1 MGEQI
6 TAAAAAA
13 AKYGVHTKSAS
24 DGADV
29 RWYFCK
35 TPFRP
40 NEAAAQVPAS
50 EVVGKG
56 EYFRFSVRD
65 SLALEAS
72 FVQREEEL
80 VSAWWKE
87 YAEVSEGPVTASG
100 RLAPSPSEQRNFTE
114 GYLSRTRNGGK
125 DQLSYSGNNADI
137 DDGES
142 VGVLV
147 KSGLYEVDLMQRR
160 CIPVYWRG
168 EHRRVLR
175 GHWYVRKGGLDW
187 LPLREDVAEQLEIA
201 YHRKIWRR
209 RSFQPSGLYAAR
221 VNLTGTSLGL
231 HALFMGE
238 DDTWEAILAVDAS
251 GISFVLGLKGNG
263 VKLRRGFAS
272 PDSAHPT
279 QDELRQRKEEEMDD
293 YASQV
298 PVRHVVFMVH
308 GIGQRLEKAN
318 LVDDVG
324 AFRRTVSALAEQHL
338 TPHQRNAQRILF
350 IPCQW
355 RRELKLGGEV
365 AMERIT
371 LEGVRA
377 LRTMITATVHDVL
390 YYMSPAYCQD
400 IIDSVTQSLNRLYI
414 KFIKR
419 NPNFDGKVSLYG
431 HSLGSV
437 LTYDILCH
445 QDTLM
450 SAFPVEKINASIMRN
465 DETDDD
471 MPRIDRLPA
480 TTETE
485 SGSEDGS
492 SMHNSDISCHPSTL
506 SETENNGI
514 PGVQP
519 SDVTLDLADDTVEDR
534 IPEEIETVENV
545 KEKESLTVGI
555 LAGEGVPEEDA
566 TLDIAEETEEVRIP
580 EQIETTEEEKEKSIL
595 MEGDPAA
602 EGIPTDDATQVIA
615 EETAEDKIPEKIAA
629 MENENGRED
638 MPAEKAVLEDV
649 EAADQEFLQDHH
661 LVSAEKVVAEIVD
674 EVIGSAVANSKENSK
689 IERLKAEVD
698 TFYAVGSPLGMFLA
712 LRNIRIGLGTGVEYW
727 QDEGIDEEMPACR
740 LLLNIF
746 HPYDPV
752 AYRLEPLV
760 CKEYVDKRPVFIPYH
775 KGGKRLHIGFQE
787 FSEDLSMKSKAFVQ
801 SIGSVGVSS
810 PVLFHYDEK
819 EKKKKQKTYGQMVM
833 ERLTGSSEG
842 RIDFMLQDSTFEHQ
856 YLSAM
861 SCHTS
866 YWQDPDTALFILKHL
881 YRDIPEEPLSND
893 STTMEPLIG
902 TIDDDGGE
910 TPRQGVPESPP
921 SITGTCLHIRNG
933 SHGTLM
939 KRR

>member
-6 TAAAAAA
+6 AAAAAAA

-35 TPFRP
+35 IPLRP

-56 EYFRFSVRD
+56 KYFRFSVRD

-100 RLAPSPSEQRNFTE
+100 RLAPNPSEQRNFTE

-125 DQLSYSGNNADI
+125 DQLSYSGNNAEI

-263 VKLRRGFAS
+263 VKLRRGFAP

-324 AFRRTVSALAEQHL
+324 AFRQTVSALAEQHL

-492 SMHNSDISCHPSTL
+492 SMHNSDISCRPSTL
-506 SETENNGI
+506 SETENNSI

-519 SDVTLDLADDTVEDR
+519 SDATLDLADDTIEDR
-534 IPEEIETVENV
+534 IPEEIETMENV
-545 KEKESLTVGI
+545 KEKESLTEGI
-555 LAGEGVPEEDA
+555 PPEED
-566 TLDIAEETEEVRIP
+566 TTPDIAEETEEVRIP

-595 MEGDPAA
+595 MEEEVRGP
-602 EGIPTDDATQVIA
+602 
-615 EETAEDKIPEKIAA
+615 ETARDDDP
-629 MENENGRED
+629 
-638 MPAEKAVLEDV
+638 VLQQSFSRGYQSFQKDS
-649 EAADQEFLQDHH
+649 EFGSLQGTMDT
-661 LVSAEKVVAEIVD
+661 SASLRKQHRPFIIYPKLEFK
-674 EVIGSAVANSKENSK
+674 
-689 IERLKAEVD
+689 VD

-712 LRNIRIGLGTGVEYW
+712 LRNVRIGLGTGVEYW

-810 PVLFHYDEK
+810 PVLFHCCLIALLHRGHSDGEFGNDEK
-819 EKKKKQKTYGQMVM
+819 EKKMKQKTYGQMVM

-881 YRDIPEEPLSND
+881 YHDIPEEPPSND

-921 SITGTCLHIRNG
+921 SVVKIEHAWDSGDEDSSSFFSKEEFVAALSSTKGKPKKN
-933 SHGTLM
+933 SEKKM
-939 KRR
+939 

>member
-6 TAAAAAA
+6 AA

-35 TPFRP
+35 IPLRP

-56 EYFRFSVRD
+56 KYFRFSVRD

-100 RLAPSPSEQRNFTE
+100 RLAPNPSEQRNFTE

-263 VKLRRGFAS
+263 VKLRRGFAP

-324 AFRRTVSALAEQHL
+324 AFRQTVSALAEQHL

-492 SMHNSDISCHPSTL
+492 SMHNSDISCRPSTL

-519 SDVTLDLADDTVEDR
+519 SDATLDLADDTIEDR
-534 IPEEIETVENV
+534 IPEEIETMENV
-545 KEKESLTVGI
+545 KEKESLTEGI
-555 LAGEGVPEEDA
+555 PPEEDA

-595 MEGDPAA
+595 MEEEVRGP
-602 EGIPTDDATQVIA
+602 
-615 EETAEDKIPEKIAA
+615 ETARDDDPILQQSFSRGYQSFQKDSEFGSLQGTMDTSASLRKQHRPFIIYPK
-629 MENENGRED
+629 
-638 MPAEKAVLEDV
+638 LE
-649 EAADQEFLQDHH
+649 F
-661 LVSAEKVVAEIVD
+661 K
-674 EVIGSAVANSKENSK
+674 
-689 IERLKAEVD
+689 VD

-712 LRNIRIGLGTGVEYW
+712 LRNVRIGLGTGVEYW

-801 SIGSVGVSS
+801 SIGSVGTRVAHAFTAKYQDESS
-810 PVLFHYDEK
+810 DDEK
-819 EKKKKQKTYGQMVM
+819 EKKMKQKTYGQMVM

-881 YRDIPEEPLSND
+881 YHDIPEEPPSND

-921 SITGTCLHIRNG
+921 SVVKIEHAWDSGDEDSSSFFSKEEFVAALSSTKGKPKKN
-933 SHGTLM
+933 SEKKM
-939 KRR
+939 